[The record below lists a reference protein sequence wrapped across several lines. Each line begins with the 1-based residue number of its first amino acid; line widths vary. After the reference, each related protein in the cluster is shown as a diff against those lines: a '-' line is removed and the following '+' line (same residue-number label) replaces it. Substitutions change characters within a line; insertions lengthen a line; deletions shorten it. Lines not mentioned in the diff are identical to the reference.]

1 MKNQYVGDINDYK
14 KYGLIRVL
22 AGDGE
27 HAFRVGVFWM
37 LTKDDERNDGNI
49 LEYLNDPIRWQH
61 YDLPLFTKLHSI
73 IHTHRK
79 RTVSL
84 VQKLG
89 ILPNATFVD
98 KLLSDDVKLRKNDFS
113 SALDS
118 FNGHEIIFFD
128 PDNGLEIKSKP
139 LGRKNSN
146 KYLYFP
152 EVMEAFDRGHSLVIY
167 QHFPFITRDLYIND
181 RIRQLREAT
190 NSSMV
195 FSVSTSRVCFFIVS
209 QPNHIQHFKK
219 RLDVLRNRWGSQFVQ
234 RP

>member
-37 LTKDDERNDGNI
+37 LTEDDERNDGNI

-209 QPNHIQHFKK
+209 QPNHIQHFKN

>member
-167 QHFPFITRDLYIND
+167 QHFPFITHDLYIND

>member
-37 LTKDDERNDGNI
+37 LTEDDESNDGNI
-49 LEYLNDPIRWQH
+49 LEYLGHPTKWQH
-61 YDLPLFTKLHSI
+61 YDPQLFNKLHSI
-73 IHTHRK
+73 IHTHCK

-89 ILPNATFVD
+89 ILPNATFAD

-118 FNGHEIIFFD
+118 FNAHEIIFFD

-146 KYLYFP
+146 KFLYFS
-152 EVMEAFDRGHSLVIY
+152 EVQDAFNRGHSLVIY
-167 QHFPFITRDLYIND
+167 QHFPFIKHDLYITD
-181 RIRQLREAT
+181 RIRQLRETT
-190 NSSMV
+190 NTSMV
-195 FSVSTSRVCFFIVS
+195 FSASTSRVCFFIVS
-209 QPNHIQHFKK
+209 QPNHIQHFKN

>member
-37 LTKDDERNDGNI
+37 LTEDDERNDGNI
-49 LEYLNDPIRWQH
+49 LEYLGHPTKWQH
-61 YDLPLFTKLHSI
+61 YDPQLFNKLHSI
-73 IHTHRK
+73 IHIHRR

-84 VQKLG
+84 VQELE
-89 ILPNATFVD
+89 ILPFATFAD
-98 KLLSDDVKLRKNDFS
+98 HLIPDDVKSRRDIFS

-118 FNGHEIIFFD
+118 FKRHEIVFFD
-128 PDNGLEIKSKP
+128 PDNGLEIVSKP

-146 KYLYFP
+146 KFLYFS
-152 EVMEAFDRGHSLVIY
+152 EVQDAFKRGHSLVIY
-167 QHFPFITRDLYIND
+167 QHFPYIQRDPYITD
-181 RIRQLREAT
+181 RICQLREAT

-195 FSVSTSRVCFFIVS
+195 FSLSTSRVCFFIVS
-209 QPNHIQHFKK
+209 QPNHIQHFKN